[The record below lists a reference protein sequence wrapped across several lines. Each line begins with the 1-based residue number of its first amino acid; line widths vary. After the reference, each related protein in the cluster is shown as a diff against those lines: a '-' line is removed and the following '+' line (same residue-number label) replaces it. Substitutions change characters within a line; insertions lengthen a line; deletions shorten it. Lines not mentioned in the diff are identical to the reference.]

1 MGLFRQLLQ
10 LTLLIPVACYGADA
24 LSVRIVS
31 DDSGFAAQVAS
42 RIDTALKRMAPDVR
56 VEVDQLPPP
65 QHRLL
70 IAIGTKGA
78 KAIDS
83 VGPETSVLAVLSPKH
98 LPEGGGERTVTAIYG
113 EMPSGRLI
121 NFAQLIQGKKSG
133 SIGLIAGPVT
143 QSRLSRLEAAASE
156 RGARLHVERIEREN
170 DAGPAAERV
179 VRDSGVLLALPDPI
193 AHTAG
198 TVPPLL
204 VITYWAGV
212 PVIGYSESYLR
223 AGAVA
228 VLYSSP
234 EQIAQQV
241 AEIVTVIRQGKGLPP
256 PQYLKYFTVGV
267 NASVARS
274 FGMSLPSAEELEAKL
289 KGMRE

>member
-1 MGLFRQLLQ
+1 M
-10 LTLLIPVACYGADA
+10 
-24 LSVRIVS
+24 RIVG
-31 DDSGFAAQVAS
+31 DDAGFSAQVAA
-42 RIDTALKRMAPDVR
+42 RVDAALRRMLPDVR
-56 VEVDQLPPP
+56 LDGDQPASS

-78 KAIDS
+78 RAIDG
-83 VGPETSVLAVLSPKH
+83 VGAETLVLAVLPPKH
-98 LPEGGGERTVTAIYG
+98 VADGGGERAITAIYG
-113 EMPSGRLI
+113 DMPPGRLI
-121 NFAQLIQGKKSG
+121 NFAQLVQGRRSG
-133 SIGLIAGPVT
+133 SIGLVAGPVT
-143 QSRLSRLEAAASE
+143 QSRLPRLEAAASE
-156 RGARLHVERIEREN
+156 RGARLHVEKIEREN
-170 DAGPAAERV
+170 DAGPAVERV

-212 PVIGYSESYLR
+212 PVIGYSEAYLR

-228 VLYSSP
+228 VLYCSP
-234 EQIAQQV
+234 EQIALQV
-241 AEIVTVIRQGKGLPP
+241 AEVVAIIRQGKGLPP
-256 PQYLKYFTVGV
+256 PQYLKYFIVGV

-274 FGMSLPSAEELEAKL
+274 LGMSLPSAEELEVRL

>member
-1 MGLFRQLLQ
+1 
-10 LTLLIPVACYGADA
+10 
-24 LSVRIVS
+24 VRIVG
-31 DDSGFAAQVAS
+31 DDAGFSSHVAA
-42 RIDTALKRMAPDVR
+42 RIDAALRRIGPDVR
-56 VEVDQLPPP
+56 VEVDQSPTS

-70 IAIGTKGA
+70 IAIGVKGTKA
-78 KAIDS
+78 MES
-83 VGPETSVLAVLSPKH
+83 VGPETSVLAVLTPKH
-98 LPEGGGERTVTAIYG
+98 IQDGGAERAVTAIYG
-113 EMPSGRLI
+113 DMPPTRLI
-121 NFAQLIQGKKSG
+121 NFAQLIQGRKSG
-133 SIGLIAGPVT
+133 AIGMIAGPVT
-143 QSRLSRLEAAASE
+143 QSRLPRLEAAASE
-156 RGARLHVERIEREN
+156 RGARLHVEKIEKEN

-179 VRDSGVLLALPDPI
+179 VRDSGVLLALPDPV

-212 PVIGYSESYLR
+212 PVVGYSEAYLR

-228 VLYSSP
+228 VLYSTP

-241 AEIVTVIRQGKGLPP
+241 VETVTVIRQGKGLPP

-274 FGMSLPSAEELEAKL
+274 LGMSLPAADELEARL